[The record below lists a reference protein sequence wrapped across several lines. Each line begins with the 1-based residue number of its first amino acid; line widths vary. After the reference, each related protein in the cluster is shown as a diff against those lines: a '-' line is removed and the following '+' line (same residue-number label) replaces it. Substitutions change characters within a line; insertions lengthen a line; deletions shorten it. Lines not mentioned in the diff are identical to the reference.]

1 MRNWHTILLDALIIL
16 AEAQAVFNEH
26 IDKLPMT
33 LIMISIFP
41 LEQLAFLFWDSAAI
55 ILLFAWTDHI
65 AVLDDVLVPLFEKV
79 IHGHV
84 GAEQVRYGV
93 FPASLLLLALEF
105 FWHILEGTIMQW
117 RTLMPAKDW

>member
-1 MRNWHTILLDALIIL
+1 MLDALIIL

-84 GAEQVRYGV
+84 GAKQVRYGV

-105 FWHILEGTIMQW
+105 F
-117 RTLMPAKDW
+117 